1 MNAAAIRLDRVGH
14 SYGPR
19 RALDDV
25 SLTAVG
31 GVITVLGPNGAGKS
45 TLLRSLAT
53 VQRASEGT
61 IHVDGLDVAVEP
73 DRTEARRRIGYLPQE
88 PRFAPRA
95 TVFDVVDYLA
105 ICKEHH
111 DRRSR
116 HREVRR
122 VLELVELADRAGD
135 RVRTLSGGMVRR
147 LGLAQALLGSPRLLV
162 LDEPAAGLDPDQRLQ
177 LRDLLS
183 TLGATST
190 VVVSTHMTDEA
201 AAISSQ
207 VVVIADGATRFVGTA
222 PGLTAMAAGRVWLAP
237 EAPPR
242 ALRSWRQPDGTHRC
256 VGDPPAGAHLVDPSM
271 EDGYLLLVSTPSAT
285 QAA

>member
-1 MNAAAIRLDRVGH
+1 MSAASLRIDGLGH
-14 SYGPR
+14 RYGTR
-19 RALDDV
+19 RALADL
-25 SLTAVG
+25 SLGAVG

-45 TLLRSLAT
+45 TLLRSIAT
-53 VQRASEGT
+53 VQKAGEGSVH
-61 IHVDGLDVAVEP
+61 IDGLDIAVEP

-105 ICKEHH
+105 ICKELHV
-111 DRRSR
+111 RRDR

-122 VLELVELADRAGD
+122 VLEVVSLADRAGD
-135 RVRTLSGGMVRR
+135 RVKTLSGGMIRR
-147 LGLAQALLGSPRLLV
+147 LGLAQALLGHPRLLV

-183 TLGATST
+183 NLGAETT

-207 VVVIADGATRFVGTA
+207 VLVVADGIGRFTGTA
-222 PGLTAMAAGRVWLAP
+222 AGLTRLAEGRVWIAP
-237 EAPPR
+237 EAPAR

-256 VGDPPAGAHLVDPSM
+256 IGDPPPGATPAQPTM
-271 EDGYLLLVSTPSAT
+271 EDGYLLLVST
-285 QAA
+285 